1 MEAAPVQDVIRG
13 RILGI
18 YGNSITTDDISPAA
32 PIGRNTPAGQFLIQS
47 NVAIEDLHSFGAR
60 RGDPRVIDRGA
71 WGNVKV
77 QNLMSGVVTKGS
89 ATIYYPPTPAQPPQP
104 MSTYDAAQRY
114 MEDGIRPVVFA
125 GKEYGTGSSRDLAA
139 KSPRNLGVGAVI
151 AESFERIHRANL
163 ASMGVLPLQL
173 PEGTTLDGL
182 KLTGNERVTIEGMD
196 KLTPR
201 SDVTLHIE
209 RDDGTT
215 SHIKTRCRIDT
226 NLEMTYFRAGGIPVF
241 VTRKIVE

>member
-1 MEAAPVQDVIRG
+1 MQDVIKG

-32 PIGRNTPAGQFLIQS
+32 PIGRNTPAGQYLIQS
-47 NVAIEDLHSFGAR
+47 NVPVDDLHSFGAR

-77 QNLMSGVVTKGS
+77 QNLMSGVASRGS
-89 ATIYYPPTPAQPPQP
+89 ATIYYPPAKFESAQQ
-104 MSTYDAAQRY
+104 MSVYDAAQRY
-114 MEDGIRPVVFA
+114 MEDGVRPVVFA

-182 KLTGNERVTIEGMD
+182 KLKGNEKVTIKGMD
-196 KLTPR
+196 SLTPR
-201 SDVTLHIE
+201 CDVNVHIE
-209 RDDGTT
+209 RDDGTALDLQ
-215 SHIKTRCRIDT
+215 TRCRIDT
-226 NLEMTYFRAGGIPVF
+226 NLEMAYFRAGGIPVF
-241 VTRKIVE
+241 VTRKIIEGAA